1 MDYSIT
7 AKELIQKLGGGKN
20 ISSLTHCM
28 TRLRFILNDES
39 IVDDSAV
46 SEILLRYP
54 LWSHLYF
61 RLYSPEPQEM
71 NPYLKKPEN
80 NYRKY
85 KKQGMMQP
93 CFVLSIVFNI
103 RQSKLRP

>member
-7 AKELIQKLGGGKN
+7 AKELIQKLGGGEN

-46 SEILLRYP
+46 SEIP
-54 LWSHLYF
+54 
-61 RLYSPEPQEM
+61 
-71 NPYLKKPEN
+71 
-80 NYRKY
+80 
-85 KKQGMMQP
+85 G
-93 CFVLSIVFNI
+93 VLGVVRNGVNI
-103 RQSKLRP
+103 RWLSVTTLRNASQR